1 MEQRGLESMVR
12 RATLTDDD
20 AAKLLRESR
29 RTKVESH
36 EILISPVYKG
46 FGKFL
51 DVMLSTSK
59 LAEECLTALA
69 VALMEQRGFEP
80 TVLMETLTDDDVAK
94 LLNESDH
101 VKVSCGRAFS

>member
-29 RTKVESH
+29 RT
-36 EILISPVYKG
+36 KG